1 MNHEQRLNLSK
12 MMKEFDVV
20 DQTQNIRSLKH
31 SEQIRINVNEILK
44 IQKMNPSLSKD
55 QLEDICLKENTF
67 LFTNYTD
74 IYNRLIKKEL
84 DLKILFSIIQCLK
97 KIEDGDCNQQ
107 EASFEVG
114 SLLKK
119 MYIDSALK
127 QSEKLDKITDEI
139 PSIIQPHK
147 AISWNDY
154 KNKK

>member
-31 SEQIRINVNEILK
+31 SEQIRINVNQILK

-127 QSEKLDKITDEI
+127 QSENLDKINDEI
-139 PSIIQPHK
+139 PSIIQPYK

-154 KNKK
+154 KNKN